1 MRPYPDEI
9 IQGIRWSLENAV
21 IPDLS
26 NEWPQNVART
36 CLSLLTV
43 LETRWRKE
51 PELLIQDTEEMREL
65 FQSLVLAFGKDPLA
79 GDDRLA
85 ALGREMQGTLR
96 GAHRGEAEYPSV
108 LVLARENEAFR
119 ETLVHVIEG
128 MEDVA
133 GEGRH
138 NPEFEELRH
147 EIRSL
152 LRRQMDRD
160 NELALPEAVLPT
172 LPRPAAASET

>member
-1 MRPYPDEI
+1 VRPYPDEI

-43 LETRWRKE
+43 LETRWRTE
-51 PELLIQDTEEMREL
+51 PELLIQDTAEMRGL
-65 FQSLVLAFGKDPLA
+65 FQTLVPAFGEDPLA
-79 GDDRLA
+79 GDESLA
-85 ALGREMQGTLR
+85 ALGREMQATLR
-96 GAHRGEAEYPSV
+96 GAYMGEDEYPSV
-108 LVLARENEAFR
+108 RVLARENEAFR
-119 ETLVHVIEG
+119 QTLVHVIEG

-160 NELALPEAVLPT
+160 NALALPSAVLPT
-172 LPRPAAASET
+172 PPQPAAASEK